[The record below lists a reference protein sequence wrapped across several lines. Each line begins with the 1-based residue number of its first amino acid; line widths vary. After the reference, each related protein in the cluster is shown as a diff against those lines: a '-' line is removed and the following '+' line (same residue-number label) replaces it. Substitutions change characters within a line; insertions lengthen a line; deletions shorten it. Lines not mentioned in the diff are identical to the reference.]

1 MCSHLRES
9 NCHYKVKKPKF
20 TRKSNEFVFA
30 TKSKMYEIMKE
41 LCFTSLECAS
51 QCTDAKIIDDPNG
64 FNINGM
70 KPALSTASP
79 AIEKVTDDYLMATIF
94 VNQTMIYR
102 EKNLILKD
110 GSVFHPIVD
119 KRKHNRTNF
128 ESETCLALEG
138 QIQGRQQCYLCLLC
152 FDVSKSFKS
161 LKPECPRNHIV
172 KVHRRT
178 ANPEGISLDAI
189 STAVIAFVIE
199 NGSSLSFAVDDC
211 STQYLLELANIDPAL
226 LTKSRVTDVI
236 VSLDKRCRDLL
247 NDVVSDTHYK
257 IPTLNSACSDFYER
271 ILEETSKCHTFYS
284 LTQDGLTV
292 KKTTFESIVLH
303 LNRYYEINYDKLD
316 IESDHS
322 SHLLSV
328 KAVKGTRSQRL
339 YEQTL
344 GVIDER
350 IGNIN
355 SLGGITTNGAPNVAG
370 MRELF
375 AKNHK
380 VFSLKCNAHL
390 IQMFYSSLFK
400 LFVDTT
406 HTLKLHAF
414 DQFYVV
420 MSQVDVSIEECRTLS
435 EERLKIILND
445 PSQIDTSIRK
455 ENCGP
460 DLTAFDRCV
469 EEEDTDDDEHD
480 EVDSSEDFSDTMAT
494 ETNDSVDNSRD
505 GFIHENDEFSPL
517 EFLPDIIID
526 FENVAHIAGLEDVI
540 DDDPYF
546 INILERAT
554 NISTLETI
562 IQKLDDCSFDPQH
575 EDFAAALK
583 YLKSVNFGIAHIQ
596 QMNRKLRAYHAL
608 LDQKSQIFLGFSST
622 PKMYN
627 ESRWISLKAFYEP
640 YISPICRPIKFKEHN
655 RDPRIGRKLPL
666 SFWLTYED
674 LIFMRVMMGYLNELG
689 YLTDAV
695 SHKDSSV
702 FSMSAV
708 TEMAY
713 EFSSTMLYHFFK
725 MGILDEPFYSSTLKS
740 NFNRFSSDGR
750 GTIQDLCYLLN
761 PQIAGSRDYL
771 SETAILV
778 HQILKYKFTDEL
790 FMDKDNYLTSKLN
803 SSIPQ
808 LNNLPHNYKNV
819 KALRNVERLKFGL
832 QTNHRILEQFNTTGA
847 SERCA
852 PHDSFIP
859 KNTYKAA
866 KMAYKYN
873 AQDDSTY
880 EDSVIFKS
888 VDGNHTPEEKLLSLV
903 AKDVAVYSR
912 ISKIVTLKNHKFL
925 KDFQNKNE
933 RGNSK
938 SYSRI
943 YLHLR
948 KMEINNHLALSTFL
962 EHGYKSPLTWVMN
975 LLMSIK
981 PSSIVNET
989 VFSHQNDERDVWDD
1003 DLDKELLES
1012 LVQLTLR
1019 SKASKNESL
1028 FNKLYKSLLTRK
1040 QRDLKYQTYGVISDS
1055 SDSEDDEMDVVNDN
1069 TNDDGVGNADSNPA
1083 TKRSRNNMENYS
1095 HN

>member
-1 MCSHLRES
+1 MPEKWNQITKKKSLIDSSTQVAEDVKLITIPSVSILLDFEKVSGFPDEYDQQAMCSHLRES

-30 TKSKMYEIMKE
+30 TKSKMYEIMKD

-51 QCTDAKIIDDPNG
+51 QCTDAKIIDDPDG

-70 KPALSTASP
+70 KPSLGTASP
-79 AIEKVTDDYLMATIF
+79 ATEKVTDDYLMATIF
-94 VNQTMIYR
+94 VNQTMIHR
-102 EKNLILKD
+102 KKNLILKD
-110 GSVFHPIVD
+110 GLVFHPIVD
-119 KRKHNRTNF
+119 KRKLNLTDF

-211 STQYLLELANIDPAL
+211 STQYLLELANIDPAF

-247 NDVVSDTHYK
+247 KDVVSDTHYK

-292 KKTTFESIVLH
+292 KKTTLESIILH
-303 LNRYYEINYDKLD
+303 LNRYYEINYDKFGYR
-316 IESDHS
+316 EN
-322 SHLLSV
+322 
-328 KAVKGTRSQRL
+328 G
-339 YEQTL
+339 
-344 GVIDER
+344 
-350 IGNIN
+350 N
-355 SLGGITTNGAPNVAG
+355 SLCVEALT
-370 MRELF
+370 
-375 AKNHK
+375 
-380 VFSLKCNAHL
+380 
-390 IQMFYSSLFK
+390 
-400 LFVDTT
+400 
-406 HTLKLHAF
+406 
-414 DQFYVV
+414 
-420 MSQVDVSIEECRTLS
+420 

-455 ENCGP
+455 ENCGS

-480 EVDSSEDFSDTMAT
+480 EVDSSEDFSDTIAT
-494 ETNDSVDNSRD
+494 ETNDSGDNSRD
-505 GFIHENDEFSPL
+505 GSIHRNDEFSPL
-517 EFLPDIIID
+517 EFIPDMKID
-526 FENVAHIAGLEDVI
+526 FENVSHMPGVENVKNSE
-540 DDDPYF
+540 PYF
-546 INILERAT
+546 INIWTRAVT
-554 NISTLETI
+554 ISKLETI
-562 IQKLDDCSFDPQH
+562 IQRLDDCDFDTQH
-575 EDFAAALK
+575 EDFQIALK
-583 YLKSVNFGIAHIQ
+583 YLKSVDFGIAHIQ
-596 QMNRKLRAYHAL
+596 QINKKLRAYHSV
-608 LDQKSQIFLGFSST
+608 LDQQSQKFLGLSST
-622 PKMYN
+622 PKMYI
-627 ESRWISLKAFYEP
+627 ESRWISLKEFYEP
-640 YISPICRPIKFKEHN
+640 YISPICRPIKFKEHY
-655 RDPRIGRKLPL
+655 RDPSI
-666 SFWLTYED
+666 
-674 LIFMRVMMGYLNELG
+674 
-689 YLTDAV
+689 DAV

-702 FSMSAV
+702 FSMRAV

-713 EFSSTMLYHFFK
+713 KFSSTMLYHFFK

-750 GTIQDLCYLLN
+750 GTIQDLFYLLN

-903 AKDVAVYSR
+903 AKDVAVYAR

-989 VFSHQNDERDVWDD
+989 VFSHQNDERDVYDD

-1019 SKASKNESL
+1019 SKANKNESL